1 MRGREN
7 DVCRRSVA
15 VRAEPVHRRHA
26 PPVARPQPGKHE
38 LGHRGDQVVA
48 NPALVLEEFGSH
60 HRADRVA
67 PEILRTRV
75 ATAVAVEP
83 GDRVVAARL
92 KLSAENVPLAHH
104 SSIAW
109 LTRDLSADTMLQ

>member
-1 MRGREN
+1 MRGRQI

-15 VRAEPVHRRHA
+15 VREEPVHRRHA

-38 LGHRGDQVVA
+38 LWHLGDQVVA
-48 NPALVLEEFGSH
+48 NPALVVDELDTTL
-60 HRADRVA
+60 RPDPVA
-67 PEILRTRV
+67 REILRTRA

-83 GDRVVAARL
+83 SDRVVAARL

-109 LTRDLSADTMLQ
+109 LTRDLSAD